1 MGGGGRGYW
10 TRTVTA
16 GATSGGDGAERA
28 VESGEQ
34 ELVSLLGA
42 DARCYPGGA
51 PYAESIIMRTD
62 SAAGCEEH
70 LIGALGAATFVP

>member
-1 MGGGGRGYW
+1 MARGS
-10 TRTVTA
+10 
-16 GATSGGDGAERA
+16 TSFVNIFPGIVA
-28 VESGEQ
+28 SGEQ
-34 ELVSLLGA
+34 ELVSLFGA

-51 PYAESIIMRTD
+51 PYAESIIMRID